1 MSLLALSNVS
11 VRYGRLT
18 AVREVTF
25 SLGEGEI
32 LFITGPNGAGKSS
45 LLRAIAG
52 VTPPSGGRIDF
63 ADHDITGRAP
73 EDIARFGLS
82 MVPEGRDV
90 FGGLT
95 IEENLMVGTG
105 MHSAT
110 RGWKARAATELE
122 AVYAT
127 FPILK
132 DRRHSQAG
140 LLSGGQQQMLVIGRA
155 LMTNPRIVAIDEP
168 SLGLAPN
175 ITDQVY
181 ERLIALRAMRKLTLL
196 IVEQSSTRAMMVGG
210 RMMLMRGG
218 EILLD
223 GDARALGQSEAMQA
237 AYFGY
242 GEH

>member
-1 MSLLALSNVS
+1 MAWLKRHGWLVAACLVGLALPKLATMIGQEFYISVASRVLIWALLA
-11 VRYGRLT
+11 T
-18 AVREVTF
+18 
-25 SLGEGEI
+25 SL
-32 LFITGPNGAGKSS
+32 N
-45 LLRAIAG
+45 LL
-52 VTPPSGGRIDF
+52 
-63 ADHDITGRAP
+63 
-73 EDIARFGLS
+73 
-82 MVPEGRDV
+82 
-90 FGGLT
+90 
-95 IEENLMVGTG
+95 VGTG
-105 MHSAT
+105 MHAGT
-110 RGWKARAATELE
+110 RGWRARAATELE

-132 DRRHSQAG
+132 DRRHAQAG

-155 LMTNPRIVAIDEP
+155 LMTTPRLVAIDEP

-181 ERLIALRAMRKLTLL
+181 ERLIALRTERKLTLL

-218 EILLD
+218 EIVLD